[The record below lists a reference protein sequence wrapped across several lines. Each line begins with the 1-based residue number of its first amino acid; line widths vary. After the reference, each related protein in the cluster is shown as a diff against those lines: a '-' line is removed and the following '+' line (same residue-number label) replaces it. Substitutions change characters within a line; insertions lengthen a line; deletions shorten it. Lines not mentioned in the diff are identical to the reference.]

1 MGEWVRFPGTEIIS
15 LHRKKIIIII
25 LVLDNMGKDWV
36 LENKLL
42 GKNMIY

>member
-15 LHRKKIIIII
+15 LHRKKKIII

>member
-1 MGEWVRFPGTEIIS
+1 MGEWVSFPGTEIIS
-15 LHRKKIIIII
+15 LHRKIKKN